1 MIKGGSITVNG
12 WLFVV
17 LLFLTFTTPIN
28 PFITHRYLPIVWY
41 AAMGVY
47 GLWLLARVTREEGG
61 R

>member
-1 MIKGGSITVNG
+1 MIKNGSLTTNG

-17 LLFLTFTTPIN
+17 FLVLVFTTPFN

-41 AAMGVY
+41 AAVAVY
-47 GLWLLARVTREEGG
+47 GLWLMAKVTREEGY